1 MSITLTPL
9 EQTSLAITNASI
21 LGLQSEFTTSMLLY
35 LVEHSSAELVDQAIA
50 DASLEWDL

>member
-1 MSITLTPL
+1 MSITLTPN
-9 EQTSLAITNASI
+9 ERVSLAVTNAANC
-21 LGLQSEFTTSMLLY
+21 GLYQEFVVSMLIY

>member
-1 MSITLTPL
+1 MSITLTPN
-9 EQTSLAITNASI
+9 ERVSLAVTNAAIS
-21 LGLQSEFTTSMLLY
+21 GLYQEFVVSMLIY